1 MLNESFQYTVHFFG
15 LMLED
20 KADERLAVLLK
31 DVSSISILLYIS
43 YFLFHTDP

>member
-1 MLNESFQYTVHFFG
+1 MLNDNFQYKDHFFG

-31 DVSSISILLYIS
+31 DVSSISILLYRS
-43 YFLFHTDP
+43 YLLFHTE